1 VLYFFVHHQVHQI
14 ILCFETKNIMSLSDT
29 KLRNIPKK
37 YDGKPELAD
46 RDGLSVRVSP
56 KGIITFNYRFR
67 WLGKQQRIKIGRY
80 PGISLADARKRVE
93 KFKQILLE
101 GLDPRTV
108 QAEQYEKRLLV
119 GIYSDFLKI
128 KRNELKQ
135 TTMALYDST
144 FNKYVKNFGSIDV
157 ERFSYQNWIE
167 YFDEVRHVSS
177 ASNAGMILKR
187 FKAVIRWAKSR
198 GAIKTS
204 EILTI
209 PVSAVGVTMKKRKRK
224 LEWDE
229 VVGLWRKVEQSQST
243 PKCKICIQLL
253 ILTGARNAEI
263 REARRNEFNLEKCL
277 WILPEERSKNKNQ
290 IRRPLST
297 GSILLIEKLDLI
309 YGKDREFLIEGDKE
323 GRPLTAHAVNRF
335 VQRMNEHL
343 NFQHFVPHDFRRTIS
358 TRLSEEKVELHV
370 TEKMLGHSLGG
381 ILEVYNK
388 HDWLEEQEVAYELY
402 WKKIETFLINSSKP

>member
-1 VLYFFVHHQVHQI
+1 
-14 ILCFETKNIMSLSDT
+14 MSLTDT
-29 KLRNIPKK
+29 QLRNIPKR
-37 YDGKPELAD
+37 YAGKPELAD
-46 RDGLSVRVSP
+46 RDGLSARISP

-80 PGISLADARKRVE
+80 PGISLSDARKRVD
-93 KFKQILLE
+93 KYKQILLE

-108 QAEQYEKRLLV
+108 QAEQYEKRLLA

-128 KRNELKQ
+128 KRDELKP

-144 FNKYVKNFGSIDV
+144 FNKYVRSFGSIDV
-157 ERFSYQNWIE
+157 ERYSYQNWIE
-167 YFDEVRHVSS
+167 YFDKVRKMSS
-177 ASNAGMILKR
+177 ASNSGMILKR
-187 FKAVIRWAKSR
+187 FKAIIRWAKSR
-198 GAIKTS
+198 GAIKSS

-209 PVSAVGVTMKKRKRK
+209 PVSAVGVTMTKRKRK

-229 VVGLWRKVEQSQST
+229 VVGLWRKVASSKSSPQ
-243 PKCKICIQLL
+243 CKACIQLL
-253 ILTGARNAEI
+253 ILTGARNAEV

-290 IRRPLST
+290 IRRPLSS
-297 GSILLIEKLDLI
+297 GSIELIESLDLI
-309 YGKDREFLIEGDKE
+309 
-323 GRPLTAHAVNRF
+323 NRF
-335 VQRMNEHL
+335 VQRMNVHL
-343 NFQHFVPHDFRRTIS
+343 KFPHFVPHDFRRTIS

-388 HDWLEEQEVAYELY
+388 HDWLEEQRYGYELY
-402 WKKIETFLINSSKP
+402 WNKIKNLLSK

>member
-1 VLYFFVHHQVHQI
+1 
-14 ILCFETKNIMSLSDT
+14 MSLTDT
-29 KLRNIPKK
+29 FLRSITKK
-37 YDGKPELAD
+37 YSGKPELAD

-80 PGISLADARKRVE
+80 PGISLAKARKRVD
-93 KFKQILLE
+93 KYKQILLE

-119 GIYSDFLKI
+119 GIYSDFLKL
-128 KRNELKQ
+128 KRSELKP

-144 FNKYVKNFGSIDV
+144 FNKYVKNLGSIDV
-157 ERFSYQNWIE
+157 ERYSYQNWIE
-167 YFDEVRHVSS
+167 YFDKVRKMSS

-187 FKAVIRWAKSR
+187 FKAIIRWAKSR

-209 PVSAVGVTMKKRKRK
+209 PVSAVGVAMTKRKRK

-229 VVGLWRKVEQSQST
+229 IIGLWRKIESSKSSPQ
-243 PKCKICIQLL
+243 CKTCVQLL

-263 REARRNEFNLEKCL
+263 REARRKEFNLEKRL

-297 GSILLIEKLDLI
+297 GSIKLIEALDLI
-309 YGKDREFLIEGDKE
+309 YGKDREFLIEGDKK
-323 GRPLTAHAVNRF
+323 GRPLTTHAVNRF
-335 VQRMNEHL
+335 VQRMNVHL
-343 NFQHFVPHDFRRTIS
+343 KFPHFVPHDFRRTIS

-388 HDWLEEQEVAYELY
+388 HDWLEEQEIGYELY
-402 WKKIETFLINSSKP
+402 WKKIETLLLNN

>member
-1 VLYFFVHHQVHQI
+1 
-14 ILCFETKNIMSLSDT
+14 MSLTDT
-29 KLRNIPKK
+29 FLRSITKK
-37 YDGKPELAD
+37 YTGKPELAD

-80 PGISLADARKRVE
+80 PGISLAKARKRVD
-93 KFKQILLE
+93 KYKQILLE

-119 GIYSDFLKI
+119 GIYADFLKL
-128 KRNELKQ
+128 KRSELKP

-144 FNKYVKNFGSIDV
+144 FNKYVKNLGSIDV
-157 ERFSYQNWIE
+157 ERYSYQNWIE
-167 YFDEVRHVSS
+167 YFDKVRKMSS

-187 FKAVIRWAKSR
+187 FKAIIRWAKSR

-209 PVSAVGVTMKKRKRK
+209 PVSAVGATMTKRKRK

-229 VVGLWRKVEQSQST
+229 IIGLWRKIESSKSSPQ
-243 PKCKICIQLL
+243 CKTCVQLL

-263 REARRNEFNLEKCL
+263 REARRKEFNLEKRL

-290 IRRPLST
+290 IRRPLSS
-297 GSILLIEKLDLI
+297 GSIKLIEALDLI
-309 YGKDREFLIEGDKE
+309 YGKDREFLIEGDKK
-323 GRPLTAHAVNRF
+323 GRPLTTHAVNRF
-335 VQRMNEHL
+335 VQRMNKHL
-343 NFQHFVPHDFRRTIS
+343 NFQYFVPHDFRRTIS

-388 HDWLEEQEVAYELY
+388 HDWLEEQRDAYELY
-402 WKKIETFLINSSKP
+402 WRKIESILKG

>member
-1 VLYFFVHHQVHQI
+1 
-14 ILCFETKNIMSLSDT
+14 MSLTDT
-29 KLRNIPKK
+29 QLRNIPKR

-46 RDGLSVRVSP
+46 RDGLSARVSP

-80 PGISLADARKRVE
+80 PGISLTDARKRVE
-93 KFKQILLE
+93 KYRQILLE

-119 GIYSDFLKI
+119 GIYSDFLKL
-128 KRNELKQ
+128 KRDELKP

-144 FNKYVKNFGSIDV
+144 FNKYVKNVGSIDV
-157 ERFSYQNWIE
+157 ERYSYQNWIE
-167 YFDEVRHVSS
+167 YFDKVRKMSS

-187 FKAVIRWAKSR
+187 FKAIIRWAKSR

-209 PVSAVGVTMKKRKRK
+209 PVSAVGVTMTKRKRK

-229 VVGLWRKVEQSQST
+229 VAGLWRQIESSKST

-263 REARRNEFNLEKCL
+263 REAKRNEFNLEKRL

-297 GSILLIEKLDLI
+297 GAIKLIESLDLI
-309 YGKDREFLIEGDKE
+309 CGKDRKFLIEGDKQ

-335 VQRMNEHL
+335 VQRMNKHL
-343 NFQHFVPHDFRRTIS
+343 NFPHFVPHDFRRTIS
-358 TRLSEEKVELHV
+358 TRLSEEKIELHV

-388 HDWLEEQEVAYELY
+388 HDWLDEQRDAYELY
-402 WKKIETFLINSSKP
+402 WKKIENLLKS

>member
-1 VLYFFVHHQVHQI
+1 MPL
-14 ILCFETKNIMSLSDT
+14 TDT
-29 KLRNIPKK
+29 KLRRISKD
-37 YDGKPELAD
+37 YSGKPELAD
-46 RDGLSVRVSP
+46 RDGLSARVSP

-80 PGISLADARKRVE
+80 PGISLAKARKRVE
-93 KFKQILLE
+93 KYRQILLE

-108 QAEQYEKRLLV
+108 QAEQYEQRLLV
-119 GIYSDFLKI
+119 GIYSDFLKL
-128 KRNELKQ
+128 KRDELKP

-157 ERFSYQNWIE
+157 ERYSYQNWIE
-167 YFDEVRHVSS
+167 YFDKVRQMSS

-209 PVSAVGVTMKKRKRK
+209 PVSAVGVMMTKRKRK

-229 VVGLWRKVEQSQST
+229 IIGLWRKIESSKSSPQ
-243 PKCKICIQLL
+243 CKICVQLL
-253 ILTGARNAEI
+253 LLTGARNAEI
-263 REARRNEFNLEKCL
+263 REARRKEFNLEKRL

-297 GSILLIEKLDLI
+297 GSIKLIEALDLI
-309 YGKDREFLIEGDKE
+309 YGKDREFLIEGDKK
-323 GRPLTAHAVNRF
+323 GSPLTTHAVNRF
-335 VQRMNEHL
+335 VQRMNAHL
-343 NFQHFVPHDFRRTIS
+343 KYPHFVPHDFRRTIS

-388 HDWLEEQEVAYELY
+388 HDWLEEQSDAYELY
-402 WKKIETFLINSSKP
+402 WKKIESLLKG